1 MSKNKTTLV
10 IDNKSFLIYKDFYET
25 AKHLTNEQMGELF
38 HAIFVWQISGEEEA
52 VSPELN
58 LTLKTLISQ
67 FKRDGQAYKDRCNKN
82 RENIKKRWESE
93 SKKKIRSNT
102 NVNDS
107 IQTNTKRTYI
117 DKDSDKDS
125 VSDNPIISKWGER
138 KQEAFRLWLDFKRE
152 KKQTYKK
159 TGLNT
164 LAKKVNDWDDV
175 RLEDAVNF
183 SIENNY
189 SGLYESKD
197 PKPDSCSFTPPTVT
211 EILASLSK
219 LKNSKCLAMSKEQG
233 TMIAHQFINHYQS
246 LNWIGIVEWEP
257 RLENWVMNEITRGN
271 IARAK

>member
-82 RENIKKRWESE
+82 RENIKKRWESN

-107 IQTNTKRTYI
+107 IQTNTKHTDRE
-117 DKDSDKDS
+117 KDSDKDIGNKYS
-125 VSDNPIISKWGER
+125 NEFEEFWEVYPKKVGKGGAYKAWNKSKRPTTDKIIQAVENCKLTDQWRKDGGQFIPNPQTWINDSRWDDDTETEVFIPWHINGRTAEGIELCNGLTR
-138 KQEAFRLWLDFKRE
+138 KQHQEKYGRL
-152 KKQTYKK
+152 
-159 TGLNT
+159 
-164 LAKKVNDWDDV
+164 
-175 RLEDAVNF
+175 
-183 SIENNY
+183 I
-189 SGLYESKD
+189 
-197 PKPDSCSFTPPTVT
+197 
-211 EILASLSK
+211 
-219 LKNSKCLAMSKEQG
+219 
-233 TMIAHQFINHYQS
+233 
-246 LNWIGIVEWEP
+246 
-257 RLENWVMNEITRGN
+257 
-271 IARAK
+271 